1 MLNVGF
7 TSFYPAVEAFRRG
20 ILSVLPESSLTVFTG
35 EEFANIV
42 CGSHKIDIER
52 LKANTEYDDDV
63 SATDQHIIYFW
74 EVLHSFTE
82 VEKSAFL
89 RFVWARPTLPPPGVE
104 FPQKMKIQSAICD
117 DANLHPDQYLPKA
130 HTCFFS
136 LNLPNYSTKELVAS
150 KLRYAITQ
158 CTEMDADF
166 RLTETDVVGWSSA
179 TAQSPIFAT
188 LNQMEV

>member
-1 MLNVGF
+1 
-7 TSFYPAVEAFRRG
+7 
-20 ILSVLPESSLTVFTG
+20 
-35 EEFANIV
+35 
-42 CGSHKIDIER
+42 
-52 LKANTEYDDDV
+52 
-63 SATDQHIIYFW
+63 
-74 EVLHSFTE
+74 
-82 VEKSAFL
+82 
-89 RFVWARPTLPPPGVE
+89 
-104 FPQKMKIQSAICD
+104 MKIQSAICD